1 MMEDENKSYNKIGYY
16 EMWNASAYEREQ
28 QQKKNAMI
36 WYLIVQF

>member
-28 QQKKNAMI
+28 QQKNIMLWFDI
-36 WYLIVQF
+36 